1 MKWKVHEL
9 MDGLMPSNIKAFLDL
24 HINVRIAML
33 TMMVGASLNLV
44 LLCGWLQFVHNKN
57 IQLGAISS
65 IITLTVLYMQHCAM
79 CKL

>member
-1 MKWKVHEL
+1 
-9 MDGLMPSNIKAFLDL
+9 
-24 HINVRIAML
+24 ML

-65 IITLTVLYMQHCAM
+65 VITLIIALCHV
-79 CKL
+79 